1 MSAKLP
7 VAPPGYVPATD
18 TETVSLMRRS
28 WRYPPANVLIG
39 GGLLLLLVA
48 IALLGL
54 VWTPYDP
61 LRLDLLARLK
71 PPSAAHWL
79 GTDEFGRDVLSRLM
93 IGARTSLWISLLSV
107 SVAVVAGTLIGL
119 LAGYM
124 RGWTDRLLMMIN
136 DALLA
141 FPGILMALGIMA
153 IIGASQYG
161 IMLALGIAY
170 TPSVV
175 RVVRGSVLSLRELE
189 FIEASRVIGNSQLY
203 TLFRHIAPN
212 CLAPL
217 CVLATSMFGWALLSE
232 SALSFL
238 GLGVPPPAA
247 TWGNMLA
254 ASRPYIASASWL
266 GLFPGL
272 FICLALLAINLFGD
286 ALRDRLDPRM
296 RK

>member
-1 MSAKLP
+1 MNLKTPALP
-7 VAPPGYVPATD
+7 TVAAVPP
-18 TETVSLMRRS
+18 RRRR
-28 WRYPPANVLIG
+28 RYPPLNALIG
-39 GGLLLLLVA
+39 GSLLAALVLL
-48 IALLGL
+48 ALLGV

-61 LRLDLLARLK
+61 LKLDLLSRLHA
-71 PPSAAHWL
+71 PNAVHWL
-79 GTDEFGRDVLSRLM
+79 GTDEFGRDVFSRLI

-107 SVAVVAGTLIGL
+107 SVAVICGTLIGM
-119 LAGYM
+119 LAGYL
-124 RGWTDRLLMMIN
+124 RGWTDRVLMMLN

-153 IIGASQYG
+153 IIGASEYG
-161 IMLALGIAY
+161 IVLALGIAY

-175 RVVRGSVLSLRELE
+175 RVVRGTVLSLRELE
-189 FIEASRVIGNSQLY
+189 YIEASRVIGNSELY
-203 TLFRHIAPN
+203 TMLRHIAPN

-254 ASRPYIASASWL
+254 SSRPYMASAPWL
-266 GLFPGL
+266 GVFPGL
-272 FICLALLAINLFGD
+272 FICLTLLAINLFGD